1 MAARSAEFEKQKNN
15 IDNRYQQLIFQC
27 EKSIKE
33 RKLWLQKT
41 IELINDSNRNMDN
54 LKANLTNQIT

>member
-54 LKANLTNQIT
+54 LKANLTNRTT